1 MKISII
7 TCVLN
12 NSKTIGQT
20 MQSFQNQN
28 YINKEQV
35 IIDGGSS
42 DGTLEIIKKLK
53 KKNTNLI
60 SSSDKGI
67 YHALNKGIDQSKG
80 KVIGILHSD
89 DFYENKK
96 ILKIV
101 SDAFNTSG
109 ADLVYGDLV
118 YISKNYPH
126 KKIRYWKAGK
136 FNSENLQNGW
146 MPPHPAVFIKKKII
160 NEIGKY
166 NLKFK
171 ISADYDFLLR
181 ALNNKKIKKIY
192 LPKIFI
198 KMRIG
203 GKSNKSIKNL
213 FIKSYED
220 FLIIK
225 KNNIGG
231 FATLLKKNYSKINQF
246 F

>member
-35 IIDGGSS
+35 IIDGGSN

-67 YHALNKGIDQSKG
+67 YHALNKGMDQSKG

-101 SDAFNTSG
+101 SDAFNASG

-118 YISKNYPH
+118 YISKNYPY
-126 KKIRYWKAGK
+126 KKIRNWKAGK
-136 FNSENLQNGW
+136 YNIENLQNGW

-181 ALNNKKIKKIY
+181 ALNNKKIKKFY
-192 LPKIFI
+192 LPKTFI

-231 FATLLKKNYSKINQF
+231 FATLVKKNYSKINQF

>member
-28 YINKEQV
+28 YTNKEQV

-42 DGTLEIIKKLK
+42 DGTLEIITKLK
-53 KKNTNLI
+53 KKNTILI
-60 SSSDKGI
+60 SSPDKGI
-67 YHALNKGIDQSKG
+67 YHALNKGMDQSKG

-89 DFYENKK
+89 DFYKNKK

-109 ADLVYGDLV
+109 ADIVYGDLV
-118 YISKNYPH
+118 YISKNYPY
-126 KKIRYWKAGK
+126 KKIRYWKAGNY
-136 FNSENLQNGW
+136 NSERLQNGW

-160 NEIGKY
+160 NKIGKY

-181 ALNNKKIKKIY
+181 ALNNKKIKKFY
-192 LPKIFI
+192 LPTTFI
-198 KMRIG
+198 KMRLG
-203 GKSNKSIKNL
+203 GKSNKSLKNL

-220 FLIIK
+220 FQIIK

-231 FATLLKKNYSKINQF
+231 FETLLKKNYSKINQF